1 MTGSNKMIAEKAFI
15 FECSKSSLEE
25 WCIKRKFPKFRSDQ
39 IFRHIHERLAI
50 LPDDMNNLPK
60 ELKAALEEDFYF
72 PSSRIDKVTG
82 SPDEVEKLRLELFD
96 REFIEV
102 AVIPMGEKRTLCLS
116 TQVGCPVGCKFCAS
130 GANGLTRN
138 LKCAEIIEE
147 FLYGCSR
154 IGRKC
159 DNIVFMGIGEG
170 LLNTTELFAAL
181 EKLTGDFGMSPR
193 RITVSTSGYIPGMEK
208 FAALKKEY
216 NLAISLHAPDDITR
230 AKLIPDKLRYSVK
243 DIIDAADAWSKASG
257 RQYTLEYTLVS
268 GINDSVAHAQALGE
282 LAWKHHAKINLI
294 PYNETTGIFRRPA
307 LRDIELF
314 EKTVAG
320 TGARVTRRVE
330 KGKGAAAAC
339 GQLRAEK
346 INKED

>member
-1 MTGSNKMIAEKAFI
+1 MIAEKAFI
-15 FECSKSSLEE
+15 FECTKSSLEE
-25 WCIKRKFPKFRSDQ
+25 WCVKRKFPKFRSDQ
-39 IFRHIHERLAI
+39 IFRHIHERLAV
-50 LPDDMNNLPK
+50 LPEHMNNLPK
-60 ELKAALEEDFYF
+60 ELKASLEEDFYF
-72 PSSRIDKVTG
+72 PSSRIDKITG

-96 REFIEV
+96 GEFIEV
-102 AVIPMGEKRTLCLS
+102 AIIPMGEKRTLCLS

-216 NLAISLHAPDDITR
+216 NLAISLHAPDDKTR
-230 AKLIPDKLRYSVK
+230 AKLIPDKLRYNVQ
-243 DIIDAADAWSKASG
+243 DILAAADNWSSSSG
-257 RQYTLEYTLVS
+257 RQYTLEYTLVA
-268 GINDSVAHAQALGE
+268 GINDTLEHAEALGK
-282 LAWKHHAKINLI
+282 LAYRHHAKINLI
-294 PYNETTGIFRRPA
+294 PYNETSSSFKRPA
-307 LRDIELF
+307 LRDIEAF
-314 EKTVAG
+314 EKRVAD

-339 GQLRAEK
+339 GQLRSEK
-346 INKED
+346 IKAGDK

>member
-1 MTGSNKMIAEKAFI
+1 MVPEKDFL
-15 FECSKSSLEE
+15 FDCTKESLEK
-25 WCIKRKFPKFRSDQ
+25 WCLERKFPKFRSGQ
-39 IFRHIHERLAI
+39 IFHHIYERLAI
-50 LPDDMNNLPK
+50 LPEDMNNLPK
-60 ELKAALEEDFYF
+60 ELKTALAEDFYA
-72 PSSRIDKVTG
+72 PSSRIDTVTG
-82 SPDEVEKLRLELFD
+82 SSDEVEKLRIELFD
-96 REFIEV
+96 KEMIEV

-116 TQVGCPVGCKFCAS
+116 TQVGCPVGCRFCAS
-130 GANGLTRN
+130 GANGLVRN

-147 FLYGCSR
+147 FLYGCR
-154 IGRKC
+154 QIGRKC

-170 LLNTTELFAAL
+170 LLNTTELFSAL
-181 EKLTGDFGMSPR
+181 AKLTGDFGMSPR

-208 FAALKKEY
+208 FAALNKEY
-216 NLAISLHAPDDITR
+216 NLAVSLHAPDDATR
-230 AKLIPDKLRYSVK
+230 AKLIPDKLRFPVA
-243 DIIDAADAWSKASG
+243 DIINAADAWSKASG

-268 GINDSVAHAQALGE
+268 GINDSPAHAKALGE
-282 LAWKHHAKINLI
+282 IAWKHHAKINLI

-314 EKTVAG
+314 EQTVAA

-346 INKED
+346 IRSVSDEE

>member
-1 MTGSNKMIAEKAFI
+1 MTPEKEFL
-15 FECSKSSLEE
+15 FSSTRRTLEE
-25 WCIKRKFPKFRSDQ
+25 WCLKRKFPKFRSDQ

-50 LPDDMNNLPK
+50 LPEDMNNLPK
-60 ELKAALEEDFYF
+60 ELKAALAEDFYA
-72 PSSRIDKVTG
+72 PSSRIDAVAG
-82 SPDEVEKLRLELFD
+82 SSDEVEKLRLELFD
-96 REFIEV
+96 HEMIEV

-116 TQVGCPVGCKFCAS
+116 TQVGCPVGCRFCAS
-130 GANGLTRN
+130 GANGLVRN

-147 FLYGCSR
+147 FLYGCRR

-181 EKLTGDFGMSPR
+181 DKLTTDFEMSPR

-208 FAALKKEY
+208 FAQLKKEY
-216 NLAISLHAPDDITR
+216 NLAVSLHAPDDATR
-230 AKLIPDKLRYSVK
+230 AKLIPDKLRYPVA
-243 DIIDAADAWSKASG
+243 DIINAADAWSNASG
-257 RQYTLEYTLVS
+257 RQYTLEYTLVA
-268 GINDSVAHAQALGE
+268 GVNDSVKHAKALGE
-282 LAWKHHAKINLI
+282 IAWKHHAKINLI

-314 EKTVAG
+314 EETVSA
-320 TGARVTRRVE
+320 TGARVTRSVE

-346 INKED
+346 IKSGE